1 MTEPATAPRILL
13 RRLID
18 YAGMYPPES
27 LGLEEAISTYLRHR
41 RGAHEWM
48 LGPFLCPSSVLHDL
62 EWLLGGDPIP
72 VGVVFDQPA
81 EDAFAS
87 IAASALSIQQ
97 VETTDLA
104 IEHLLRELD
113 ASLTFWLEAE
123 PSRVHTVAGRNPGR
137 RIGVKIRCGG
147 STPADFPTP
156 VALASGMHETFERG
170 LPLKATA
177 GLHHPWRHFSAE
189 VGAWRHGFLNLAAA
203 AAALVGTGDLN
214 QVEEILSIEQP
225 GVLSGHHLRVGE
237 HEFSPADLRSA
248 RVFFR
253 SYGSCSFDEPVED
266 LEAMGSLWSA
276 R

>member
-13 RRLID
+13 QRLID
-18 YAGMYPPES
+18 FAGMYPPES
-27 LGLEEAISTYLRHR
+27 LDLDEAIKTYLRHR
-41 RGAHEWM
+41 RGSHEWM
-48 LGPFLCPSSVLHDL
+48 LGPFLCPSSGLHDL

-81 EDAFAS
+81 EEAMAS
-87 IAASALSIQQ
+87 IAASALPIQQ
-97 VETTDLA
+97 IETTDLA
-104 IEHLLRELD
+104 IEPLLRGLD
-113 ASLTFWLEAE
+113 TRLTFWLEAE
-123 PSRVHTVAGRNPGR
+123 PGRVHAVAGRIPGQ

-147 STPADFPTP
+147 PAPADFPSPAT
-156 VALASGMHETFERG
+156 LAAAMHETFERG
-170 LPLKATA
+170 LPFKATA

-189 VGAWRHGFLNLAAA
+189 IGAWRHGFLNLAAA
-203 AAALVGTGDLN
+203 AAALVLTRDLN
-214 QVEEILSIEQP
+214 RVEDILSVEQS

-237 HEFSPADLRSA
+237 HDFSPADLRSA

-266 LEAMGSLWSA
+266 LAAMGSIWAA